1 MADDPLDDYELIFL
15 LGLSFQQVLRRFTQ
29 RLEAAGYGDLR
40 PVHGFAL
47 QVITRAGAVTA
58 SELAERLGVTKQATS
73 QLVEQLVRR
82 GYISRV
88 AHPGGGRR
96 RLLALTA
103 RGEQHLRD
111 AGRIL
116 HEVERELTRN
126 IDARRLSDTR
136 QDLITLVRA
145 SVPPPEVP
153 PLRPLW

>member
-1 MADDPLDDYELIFL
+1 MADDPLDNYELIFL
-15 LGLSFQQVLRRFTQ
+15 LGLSFQQVLRTFTQ
-29 RLEAAGYGDLR
+29 RMDAAGYGDLR

-58 SELAERLGVTKQATS
+58 SELAERLGVTKQASS

-88 AHPGGGRR
+88 SHPGGGRR

-103 RGEQHLRD
+103 RGQQHLQD
-111 AGRIL
+111 AGHIL

-126 IDARRLSDTR
+126 VETRRLAETR
-136 QDLITLVRA
+136 RDLITLIRA
-145 SVPPPEVP
+145 GVPPPEVP

>member
-1 MADDPLDDYELIFL
+1 MD
-15 LGLSFQQVLRRFTQ
+15 
-29 RLEAAGYGDLR
+29 AAGYGDLR

-73 QLVEQLVRR
+73 QLVEQLARR
-82 GYISRV
+82 GYVSRV

-96 RLLALTA
+96 RLLTLTA

-116 HEVERELTRN
+116 HDVERELTRD
-126 IDARRLSDTR
+126 IAAQRLAETR
-136 QDLITLVRA
+136 HDLITLVR
-145 SVPPPEVP
+145 SGVPSPEVP